1 MAPLSKI
8 GYIGSLYENR
18 QLEKLK
24 VVKLWDVHVQAN
36 DHSWKRLLKC
46 AKNLEKLYLWNL
58 VINDDDLLDIM
69 NFNPWKQLQDARIGC
84 SEIGFVR
91 LTDDSVTRLIK
102 HCPVIK
108 TIGGICDWKTRD
120 LLTLLQSL
128 MVEGGWKITLENQSS
143 NFI

>member
-1 MAPLSKI
+1 
-8 GYIGSLYENR
+8 
-18 QLEKLK
+18 
-24 VVKLWDVHVQAN
+24 
-36 DHSWKRLLKC
+36 
-46 AKNLEKLYLWNL
+46 
-58 VINDDDLLDIM
+58 M

-143 NFI
+143 NFTTYFSAVAN